1 MIVHISLYYLKNP
14 AEANQV
20 VDALQKVPGE
30 NPAIVT
36 SWVGRNL
43 PGPPPMPGMPDFADV
58 AQVITFASEADAA
71 AYPQSAA
78 HLNLKKATEHLIER
92 VAAADFL
99 QE

>member
-1 MIVHISLYYLKNP
+1 MIVHISLYYLQRP
-14 AEANQV
+14 EDAGQVEA
-20 VDALQKVPGE
+20 ALRKVPEE
-30 NPAIVT
+30 NPAVVT

-78 HLNLKKATEHLIER
+78 HLNLKEATGHLIKR
-92 VAAADFL
+92 VSAADFF

>member
-1 MIVHISLYYLKNP
+1 MIVHISLYYLKNQED
-14 AEANQV
+14 AGMV
-20 VDALQKVPGE
+20 IDALKKVPGE

-78 HLNLKKATEHLIER
+78 HDNLKKAAGHLIER
-92 VAAADFL
+92 VAAADFF